1 MSGCIKKSVV
11 SLSGYVPGE
20 QPRVA
25 GRLIKLN
32 TNENPYPPSP
42 RVAEALAAF
51 SAESLRLYPDPD
63 SRDLRGALAE
73 IHGCSP
79 EQVFAGNGSD
89 EVLALCTRAFVED
102 DGSIGYFEP
111 SYSLYHVLTK
121 IRDVA
126 IRPVELGPRFEWAM
140 PDDYSASLFFLT
152 CPNAPTGIRYPKD
165 VIRGFCARFPGVV
178 LIDEAYVAF
187 AEEDCMDLALEYD
200 NVLVARTLSKS
211 HSLAGLRLGYTVGHV
226 DLIGALFKIKD
237 SYNLG
242 RLIQAAAL
250 GAVCDDQWARANAER
265 VKRTRDRCAGRLA
278 ELGFEVFPSEAN
290 FLWTRPAG
298 VDAETLYRA
307 LRERNI
313 LVRHFRGE
321 RTGAFV
327 RISVGTDKDMDA
339 LLSAAAEI
347 CSPA

>member
-1 MSGCIKKSVV
+1 MSGYIKKSVV
-11 SLSGYVPGE
+11 SLAGYVPGE

-42 RVAEALAAF
+42 RVAEALSEF
-51 SAESLRLYPDPD
+51 NTESLRLYPDPD

-73 IHGCSP
+73 LHGCSQ

-102 DGSIGYFEP
+102 DGCIGYFEP
-111 SYSLYHVLTK
+111 SYSLYPVLTK

-126 IRPVELGPRFEWAM
+126 ARPVELGPRFEWAM
-140 PDDYSASLFFLT
+140 ADDYSASLFFLT

-187 AEEDCMDLALEYD
+187 AEENCMDLALERD

-211 HSLAGLRLGYTVGHV
+211 HSLAGLRLGYAVGHA

-242 RLIQAAAL
+242 RIIQAAAIA
-250 GAVCDDQWARANAER
+250 AVRGDQWARENAER

-307 LRERNI
+307 LRERNV
-313 LVRHFRGE
+313 LVRHFRGA
-321 RTGAFV
+321 RTGSFV
-327 RISVGTDKDMDA
+327 RISVGTDEETDA

-347 CSPA
+347 CRPA